1 MWQNLGTRI
10 GDAVFKLG
18 DAFLSIIPAII
29 VLLGALAV
37 GAAVGLALRGVL
49 ALVLRA
55 LRVGDGSVPVL
66 RAAGLRA
73 PPAVVASAISF
84 WAAVVVALAVGVGAL
99 EPGGLKNA
107 LQDLVSFLPRLL
119 TAALIFV
126 LGIGLAAL
134 ARRSVLLA
142 AVNSGLPWARTA
154 ARLVHTAVIVF
165 FVSLSLDHVGV
176 GGAILVAAF
185 SIVSGGFVLAAAL
198 AFGLGAR
205 DLARAYLERRLRAE
219 QEENGIRHV

>member
-1 MWQNLGTRI
+1 MWQQLGIRI
-10 GDAVFKLG
+10 GDAVLKLG
-18 DAFLSIIPAII
+18 EAFLAIIPALI

-49 ALVLRA
+49 SLAFRA
-55 LRVGDGSVPVL
+55 LRVGDGSVPLL

-73 PPAVVASAISF
+73 PPAVVTSTVSF

-107 LQDLVSFLPRLL
+107 LQDVVAFLPRLL
-119 TAALIFV
+119 MAALVFV
-126 LGIGLAAL
+126 LGLGLASL

-154 ARLVHTAVIVF
+154 ARLVHAAVLVF
-165 FVSLSLDHVGV
+165 FVSLALDHVGV

-205 DLARAYLERRLRAE
+205 DLARGYLERRLRAE
-219 QEENGIRHV
+219 QEENGIHHV